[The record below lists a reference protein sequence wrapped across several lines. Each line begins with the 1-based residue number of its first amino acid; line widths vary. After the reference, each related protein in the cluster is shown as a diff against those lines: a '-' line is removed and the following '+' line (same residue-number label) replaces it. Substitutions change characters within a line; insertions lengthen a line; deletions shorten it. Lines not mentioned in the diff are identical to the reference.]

1 MLYRRFILLIVILFV
16 SISGIS
22 QSSSGKF
29 TVIGNSITMN
39 PISLSE
45 LKDIFLGEK
54 QVDPNNNTIVV
65 VLPTTDFQGAD
76 EVVRLISGS
85 SLNSF
90 RRYWLSIVF
99 QGRANP
105 PIYLNSNQRMIDFV
119 RENPGS
125 IAILYDYTGS
135 ENITTIE
142 INSFEKE

>member
-1 MLYRRFILLIVILFV
+1 MLSRRFVLLIVISFV

-22 QSSSGKF
+22 QTSLEKF
-29 TVIGNSITMN
+29 TLIGNSITMN
-39 PISLSE
+39 PMSISE
-45 LKDIFLGEK
+45 LKDVFLGEK
-54 QVDPNNNTIVV
+54 QVDSNNNTIVV
-65 VLPTTDFQGAD
+65 VLPTSDFQGAE
-76 EVVRLISGS
+76 EVARLISGS

-105 PIYLNSNQRMIDFV
+105 PIYFNSNQRMIDFV

-135 ENITTIE
+135 ENITTIQ
-142 INSFEKE
+142 INSFEKD

>member
-1 MLYRRFILLIVILFV
+1 MLSRRFVLLIVISFV

-22 QSSSGKF
+22 QTSLEKF
-29 TVIGNSITMN
+29 TLIGNSITMN
-39 PISLSE
+39 PMSISE
-45 LKDIFLGEK
+45 LKDVFLGEK
-54 QVDPNNNTIVV
+54 QVDSNNNTIVV
-65 VLPTTDFQGAD
+65 VLPTSDFQGAE
-76 EVVRLISGS
+76 EVARLISGS

-105 PIYLNSNQRMIDFV
+105 PIYFNSNQRMIDFV

-135 ENITTIE
+135 ENITTIQ
-142 INSFEKE
+142 INSFEQD

>member
-1 MLYRRFILLIVILFV
+1 MLSRRFILLIVILFV
-16 SISGIS
+16 SKSGIS
-22 QSSSGKF
+22 QSSSEKF

-76 EVVRLISGS
+76 EVARLISGS

-105 PIYLNSNQRMIDFV
+105 PFYFNSNQRMIDFV

-142 INSFEKE
+142 INSFEKD

>member
-16 SISGIS
+16 SKSGIS

-39 PISLSE
+39 PISLNE

-65 VLPTTDFQGAD
+65 VLPTTDFQGAE
-76 EVVRLISGS
+76 EVARLISGS

-105 PIYLNSNQRMIDFV
+105 PIYFNSNQRMIDFV

>member
-1 MLYRRFILLIVILFV
+1 MIVILFV

-22 QSSSGKF
+22 QSSSEKF

-39 PISLSE
+39 AMSLSE

-54 QVDPNNNTIVV
+54 QVDPSNNTIVV
-65 VLPTTDFQGAD
+65 VLPTTDFQGAE
-76 EVVRLISGS
+76 EVARLISGS

-105 PIYLNSNQRMIDFV
+105 PIYFNSNQMMIDFV
-119 RENPGS
+119 RENPSS

-135 ENITTIE
+135 QNITTIQ

>member
-1 MLYRRFILLIVILFV
+1 MLSRSFLLMIVILFV

-22 QSSSGKF
+22 QSSSEKF

-39 PISLSE
+39 AMSLSE

-54 QVDPNNNTIVV
+54 QVDPSNNTIVV
-65 VLPTTDFQGAD
+65 VLPTTDFQGAE
-76 EVVRLISGS
+76 EVARLISGS

-105 PIYLNSNQRMIDFV
+105 PIYFNSNQMMIDFV
-119 RENPGS
+119 RENPSS

-135 ENITTIE
+135 QNITTIQ

>member
-65 VLPTTDFQGAD
+65 VLPTKDFQGAE
-76 EVVRLISGS
+76 EVARLIIGS

-105 PIYLNSNQRMIDFV
+105 PFYFNSNQRMIDFV

>member
-1 MLYRRFILLIVILFV
+1 MLSRRFILLIVILFV
-16 SISGIS
+16 SKSGIS
-22 QSSSGKF
+22 QSSSEKF

-76 EVVRLISGS
+76 EVARLISGS

-105 PIYLNSNQRMIDFV
+105 PFYFNSNQRMIDFV